1 MQFLMLSPAGFI
13 RGLFDQIYHLDE
25 GDTLEVVATLPDGC
39 FPLILSLP
47 IFALLP
53 WQLFSDPFLTF
64 GIDNMQLLT
73 TV

>member
-1 MQFLMLSPAGFI
+1 MQLLMLSPAGFI

-53 WQLFSDPFLTF
+53 ALAALFRPIFDFS
-64 GIDNMQLLT
+64 N
-73 TV
+73 